1 VLDYHGAIT
10 LIQFSVGMIV
20 LSIGASVILYEYLL
34 SKTDEKLSKNEG
46 TVILYRVSSAV
57 LLVLGAY
64 ISLLAIIR

>member
-1 VLDYHGAIT
+1 MLDYHGAIT

>member
-1 VLDYHGAIT
+1 
-10 LIQFSVGMIV
+10 MIV